1 MNEYS
6 RFIVEAIKYIDNQIL
21 EINPN
26 SIDRLR
32 LHNTIHRSLV
42 ANVFRIMTVDPNIN
56 TERINRLYKY
66 HLVQEMA
73 QFMKEKSLRTE
84 KNS

>member
-1 MNEYS
+1 MIEYS
-6 RFIVEAIKYIDNQIL
+6 RFVVDAMKYVNNQLL

-32 LHNTIHRSLV
+32 LHNTIHRFLV
-42 ANVFRIMTVDPNIN
+42 ANVHRIMTADPNTN
-56 TERINRLYKY
+56 AERINRLYKY

-73 QFMKEKSLRTE
+73 KFMKEKSL
-84 KNS
+84 

>member
-6 RFIVEAIKYIDNQIL
+6 RFIVDVMKYVDNQLL

-32 LHNTIHRSLV
+32 FHNTIHRFLV
-42 ANVFRIMTVDPNIN
+42 ANVHRIMTADPNTN
-56 TERINRLYKY
+56 AEKINRLYKY

-73 QFMKEKSLRTE
+73 KFMKEKSL
-84 KNS
+84 

>member
-6 RFIVEAIKYIDNQIL
+6 RFIVEAIKQIDNQIL

-32 LHNTIHRSLV
+32 LHNAIHRSLV
-42 ANVFRIMTVDPNIN
+42 ANVFRIMTADPNTN

-73 QFMKEKSLRTE
+73 QFMKEKSLWIE

>member
-6 RFIVEAIKYIDNQIL
+6 RFIVDAMKCVDNQIL

-32 LHNTIHRSLV
+32 LHNTIHRYLV
-42 ANVFRIMTVDPNIN
+42 ANVFHIMTTDPKIN
-56 TERINRLYKY
+56 TERINQLYKY
-66 HLVQEMA
+66 HLVQELSWS
-73 QFMKEKSLRTE
+73 MKEKSP
-84 KNS
+84 

>member
-6 RFIVEAIKYIDNQIL
+6 RFIVDAMKHVDNQIM
-21 EINPN
+21 EINPK

-42 ANVFRIMTVDPNIN
+42 ANVFRIMTTDPIIN
-56 TERINRLYKY
+56 AERINRLYEY
-66 HLVQEMA
+66 HLVQELTLS
-73 QFMKEKSLRTE
+73 MKEKSL
-84 KNS
+84 

>member
-6 RFIVEAIKYIDNQIL
+6 RFIVDAMKYVDNQLL

-32 LHNTIHRSLV
+32 LHNTVHRFLV
-42 ANVFRIMTVDPNIN
+42 ANVHRIMSADPNTN
-56 TERINRLYKY
+56 AERINHLYKY

-73 QFMKEKSLRTE
+73 QSMKEKSL
-84 KNS
+84 

>member
-6 RFIVEAIKYIDNQIL
+6 RFIVDAMKCVDNQIL

-32 LHNTIHRSLV
+32 LHNTIHRYLV
-42 ANVFRIMTVDPNIN
+42 TNVFHIMTTDPQKN
-56 TERINRLYKY
+56 TERINQLYKY
-66 HLVQEMA
+66 HLVQELSWS
-73 QFMKEKSLRTE
+73 MKEKSL
-84 KNS
+84 